1 MSNQNVS
8 SHLAH
13 AHQHFSKLIGSLS
26 DEQFLSPM
34 NGWAPRDVV
43 AHLIGWNRLMIE
55 ASLSLRAGKPPA
67 YYDDAEHDYSNINA
81 SFTTKHSSRSKQ
93 ELLAE
98 LQSSI
103 ETLVKFVDGLPIE
116 ELTANHG
123 VLDHSGDPATI
134 ADLIDS
140 LAGDYQDHARE
151 IEEWLNTPKA

>member
-1 MSNQNVS
+1 MSEQKS
-8 SHLAH
+8 TLQLTH
-13 AHQHFSKLIGSLS
+13 AYQHFSKLIDSLS

-81 SFTTKHSSRSKQ
+81 SFTAKYSSQSKP

-98 LQSSI
+98 L
-103 ETLVKFVDGLPIE
+103 
-116 ELTANHG
+116 
-123 VLDHSGDPATI
+123 
-134 ADLIDS
+134 
-140 LAGDYQDHARE
+140 
-151 IEEWLNTPKA
+151 

>member
-55 ASLSLRAGKPPA
+55 ASLSLRSGKPPA
-67 YYDDAEHDYSNINA
+67 YYDDAGHDYSNINA
-81 SFTTKHSSRSKQ
+81 SFTAKYSSQSKP

-98 LQSSI
+98 LQLSL
-103 ETLVKFVDGLPIE
+103 EELVKFVDSLPIE
-116 ELTANHG
+116 ELSSTHG
-123 VLDHSGDPATI
+123 VMHHGGDPATI
-134 ADLIDS
+134 AEIIES
-140 LAGDYQDHARE
+140 LTSDYEDHARE
-151 IEEWLNTPKA
+151 IEEWLNMPKA